1 MNTVA
6 TNKKSWFE
14 NLISEL
20 ALIKKFND
28 AKAPL
33 QDGEQVLGEMSE
45 LAKKLFTLSCMLR
58 KEAGQAELEAKYG
71 SDADMQGHAMK
82 KQELEQKANAL
93 KEIMFTILY
102 EQFNAWDKSIG
113 LRVGFQVVVIKGG
126 GVPDFIKFMGGGGNR
141 S

>member
-1 MNTVA
+1 MNTVT

-20 ALIKKFND
+20 ALITKFND

-33 QDGEQVLGEMSE
+33 QEGEQVLGEMSE

-71 SDADMQGHAMK
+71 SDADTQGLTMK
-82 KQELEQKANAL
+82 KQELERKASTL
-93 KEIMFTILY
+93 REIMFTILY

-113 LRVGFQVVVIKGG
+113 LRAGFQVIVVNGG
-126 GVPDFIKFMGGGGNR
+126 GVPEFIKLRGGGQ
-141 S
+141 